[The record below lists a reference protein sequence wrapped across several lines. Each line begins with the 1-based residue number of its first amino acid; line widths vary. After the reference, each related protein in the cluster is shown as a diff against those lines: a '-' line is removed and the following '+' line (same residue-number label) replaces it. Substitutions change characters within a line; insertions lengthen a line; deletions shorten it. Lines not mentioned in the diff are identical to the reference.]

1 MKIASCEISGKEQQ
15 AYRFLAGV
23 VTTDCFIDLCVAH
36 RALTGND
43 NHSTIPSSIVEFLE
57 DGEQMLMWAQ
67 SALTYGRENL
77 NEESPEESITT
88 DGNRL
93 AYHLDE
99 ITLLPAVPRPG
110 KIIHTSV
117 NFSAHKKEVT
127 AFESSPE
134 WQGQNWGGFHYQHP
148 TGFLQAPSATV
159 GSHSPVVIPQFTKQ
173 LDYEIEIATIIG
185 KRASNVT
192 EADALDYVAGYCIF
206 NDMSA
211 RDIQGREHANKV
223 IMLGKSFDTSC
234 PLGPWLTTK
243 EEISDPQNLKMELRL
258 NGELRQD
265 ANTSEMIYSIPKLV
279 SWWSQITLE
288 PGDVI
293 TSGSPSGVIAAMPDP
308 VWLASGDRIEASI
321 EGLDTL
327 VNEIVSSQ

>member
-67 SALTYGRENL
+67 AALTYGRENL

-134 WQGQNWGGFHYQHP
+134 WQGQNWG
-148 TGFLQAPSATV
+148 
-159 GSHSPVVIPQFTKQ
+159 
-173 LDYEIEIATIIG
+173 
-185 KRASNVT
+185 
-192 EADALDYVAGYCIF
+192 
-206 NDMSA
+206 
-211 RDIQGREHANKV
+211 
-223 IMLGKSFDTSC
+223 
-234 PLGPWLTTK
+234 
-243 EEISDPQNLKMELRL
+243 
-258 NGELRQD
+258 
-265 ANTSEMIYSIPKLV
+265 
-279 SWWSQITLE
+279 
-288 PGDVI
+288 
-293 TSGSPSGVIAAMPDP
+293 
-308 VWLASGDRIEASI
+308 
-321 EGLDTL
+321 
-327 VNEIVSSQ
+327 

>member
-1 MKIASCEISGKEQQ
+1 M
-15 AYRFLAGV
+15 
-23 VTTDCFIDLCVAH
+23 
-36 RALTGND
+36 
-43 NHSTIPSSIVEFLE
+43 
-57 DGEQMLMWAQ
+57 
-67 SALTYGRENL
+67 
-77 NEESPEESITT
+77 
-88 DGNRL
+88 
-93 AYHLDE
+93 
-99 ITLLPAVPRPG
+99 
-110 KIIHTSV
+110 
-117 NFSAHKKEVT
+117 
-127 AFESSPE
+127 
-134 WQGQNWGGFHYQHP
+134 
-148 TGFLQAPSATV
+148 
-159 GSHSPVVIPQFTKQ
+159 
-173 LDYEIEIATIIG
+173 IG
-185 KRASNVT
+185 KRAGNVT
-192 EADALDYVAGYCIF
+192 ETDALDYVAGYCIF

-308 VWLASGDRIEASI
+308 VWLAAGDRIEASI

-327 VNEIVSSQ
+327 VNDIVSPR